1 MKPQRAVLRETGRI
15 AAGVAALVAVMLG
28 VYAVV
33 GQFNARVLLGG
44 VYSGVLAVANFFFMG
59 LTIQSITDEA
69 GERQRTDQEIEA
81 LTTRMKARMQTSST
95 IRKFALLALLV
106 LGITVFKFDAL
117 ATLLPI
123 LFPRLVILFLQ
134 ITGKTTSKGSE
145 SP

>member
-1 MKPQRAVLRETGRI
+1 MKPQKAVLRETGRI
-15 AAGVAALVAVMLG
+15 AAGVAILVAAMLG
-28 VYAVV
+28 VYAVI
-33 GQFNARVLLGG
+33 GLFSAKALLGG

-69 GERQRTDQEIEA
+69 GERQRSDEEIEE

-95 IRKFALLALLV
+95 VRKFALVALLV
-106 LGITVFKFDAL
+106 LGIAVFKFDAL
-117 ATLLPI
+117 ATLLPA

-145 SP
+145 ES